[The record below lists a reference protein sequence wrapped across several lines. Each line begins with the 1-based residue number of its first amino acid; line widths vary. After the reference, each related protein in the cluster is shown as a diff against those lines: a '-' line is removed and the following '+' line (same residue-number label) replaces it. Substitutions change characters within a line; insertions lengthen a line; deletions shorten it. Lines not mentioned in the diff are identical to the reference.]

1 MPSKT
6 RSMVARERDGLPAHE
21 PKPEGV
27 DMISFSI
34 LYDSMFEL
42 ADAECGR
49 RGKQLAQACAH

>member
-6 RSMVARERDGLPAHE
+6 RSMVARERDGLLAHE

-27 DMISFSI
+27 DMISFSV

-49 RGKQLAQACAH
+49 RGKQLE